1 MMDPAT
7 GFVPAS
13 DHSLLVRLGQEISL
27 EHHRQVVRL
36 LRLLQES
43 AIPGVR
49 DFSPAYSSILIRF
62 NPLELTHAEVEARLR
77 ELWPKLESV
86 ELPEPKR
93 VEIPVSYGGEFGP
106 DLEDVARHCGL
117 SVEEVIALHSGA
129 EYRVYF
135 LGFAPGFAYLG
146 GLAEALA
153 TPRLTK
159 PRREVPAG
167 SVGIAGQQTGVYPLA
182 TPGGWR
188 LIGRTS
194 LRLFDARREPMSLL
208 EIGDLVRFVPAAR
221 T

>member
-7 GFVPAS
+7 GFVRAS

-43 AIPGVR
+43 AIPGVF
-49 DFSPAYSSILIRF
+49 DLSPAYSSILIRF
-62 NPLELTHAEVEARLR
+62 HPLELTHAEVEARLR

-106 DLEDVARHCGL
+106 DIEDVARHCGL
-117 SVEEVIALHSGA
+117 GVAEVIALHSGA

-135 LGFAPGFAYLG
+135 LGFSPGFAYLG

-153 TPRLTK
+153 TPRLAK

-194 LRLFDARREPMSLL
+194 LRLFEAGREPMSLL
-208 EIGDLVRFVPAAR
+208 EIGDLVRFVREAR

>member
-7 GFVPAS
+7 GFVRAS

-49 DFSPAYSSILIRF
+49 DLSPAYSSILIRF
-62 NPLELTHAEVEARLR
+62 HPLELTHAEVEARLR

-106 DLEDVARHCGL
+106 DIEDVARHCGL
-117 SVEEVIALHSGA
+117 SVAEVIALHSGA

-135 LGFAPGFAYLG
+135 LGFSPGFAYLG

-153 TPRLTK
+153 TPRLAK

-194 LRLFDARREPMSLL
+194 LRLFEAGREPMSLL
-208 EIGDLVRFVPAAR
+208 EIGDLVRFVPEAK

>member
-7 GFVPAS
+7 GFVRAS

-49 DFSPAYSSILIRF
+49 DLSPAYSSILIRF
-62 NPLELTHAEVEARLR
+62 HPLELTHAEVEARLR

-106 DLEDVARHCGL
+106 DIEDVARHCGL
-117 SVEEVIALHSGA
+117 SVAEVIALHSGV

-135 LGFAPGFAYLG
+135 LGFSPGFAYLG

-153 TPRLTK
+153 TPRLAK

>member
-7 GFVPAS
+7 GFVRAS

-49 DFSPAYSSILIRF
+49 DLSPAYSSILIRF

-93 VEIPVSYGGEFGP
+93 VEIPVSYGGDFGP
-106 DLEDVARHCGL
+106 DIEDVARHCGL

-135 LGFAPGFAYLG
+135 LGFSPGFAYMG

-153 TPRLTK
+153 TPRLAK

-194 LRLFDARREPMSLL
+194 LRLFEAGREPMSLL
-208 EIGDLVRFVPAAR
+208 EIGDLVRFVPEAK

>member
-7 GFVPAS
+7 GFVRAS

-49 DFSPAYSSILIRF
+49 DLSPAYSSILIRF
-62 NPLELTHAEVEARLR
+62 HPLELTHAEVEARMR

-106 DLEDVARHCGL
+106 DIEDVARHCGL
-117 SVEEVIALHSGA
+117 SVAEVIALHSGA

-135 LGFAPGFAYLG
+135 LGFSPGFAYLG

-153 TPRLTK
+153 TPRLAK

-194 LRLFDARREPMSLL
+194 LRLFEAGREPMALL
-208 EIGDLVRFVPAAR
+208 EIGDLVRFVPEAK

>member
-7 GFVPAS
+7 GFVRAS

-49 DFSPAYSSILIRF
+49 DLSPAYSSILVRF

-93 VEIPVSYGGEFGP
+93 VEIPVSYGGDFGP
-106 DLEDVARHCGL
+106 DIEDVARHCGL

-135 LGFAPGFAYLG
+135 LGFSPGFAYLG

-153 TPRLTK
+153 TPRLAK

-194 LRLFDARREPMSLL
+194 LRLFEAGREPMSLL
-208 EIGDLVRFVPAAR
+208 EIGDLVRFVREAR

>member
-7 GFVPAS
+7 GFVRAS

-49 DFSPAYSSILIRF
+49 DLSPAYSSILIRF

-93 VEIPVSYGGEFGP
+93 VEIPVSYGGDFGP
-106 DLEDVARHCGL
+106 DIEDVARHCGL

-135 LGFAPGFAYLG
+135 LGFSPGFAYLG
-146 GLAEALA
+146 GLPEALA
-153 TPRLTK
+153 TPRLAK

-194 LRLFDARREPMSLL
+194 LRLFEAGREPMSLL
-208 EIGDLVRFVPAAR
+208 EIGDLVRFVPEAR